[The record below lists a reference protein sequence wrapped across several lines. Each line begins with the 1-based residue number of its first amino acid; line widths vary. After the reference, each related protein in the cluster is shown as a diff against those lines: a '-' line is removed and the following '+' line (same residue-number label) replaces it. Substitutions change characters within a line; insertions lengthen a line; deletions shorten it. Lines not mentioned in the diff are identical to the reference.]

1 MSSNRITGTNFSLID
16 GVVDFFGAKAIHTDK
31 LCAVNFCIGG
41 DIMIRVDPNSSNV
54 KECILECI
62 EEDIKAGR
70 RDDVAYVIV
79 GNRYAASLYID
90 KVITEEHLRNATE
103 GDDYV
108 DLPGVAFGDFTLTV
122 RVDPSVEPNFCATA
136 DKDCVVIQ

>member
-1 MSSNRITGTNFSLID
+1 
-16 GVVDFFGAKAIHTDK
+16 
-31 LCAVNFCIGG
+31 
-41 DIMIRVDPNSSNV
+41 MIRVDPNSSNV

-62 EEDIKAGR
+62 KEDIKAGR
-70 RDDVAYVIV
+70 RADIAYVIV